1 VPWLIPSTRDH
12 DEEDIVRLSLVPRR
26 QDFYGLF
33 KELGENAHATA
44 ELAHQRFSGFP
55 DSAVDQG
62 KVKDLEHEGDRLTA
76 ELYQMMNTQY
86 VTPFDREDIRDLAR
100 AIDDVVDHTERASD
114 LLGLYR
120 VEAPMEQAIE
130 QCRLLV
136 GATEHLAAALG
147 NLRNLRDVQRHIAGI
162 KSREDEGD
170 RVVRDAVAALFED
183 ENVSPR
189 LIIQRKDIFET
200 LEDAIDAC
208 DTAGHLISNIVVKNA

>member
-1 VPWLIPSTRDH
+1 
-12 DEEDIVRLSLVPRR
+12 VRLSLIPRR

-33 KELGENAHATA
+33 RELGQNAHETA
-44 ELAHQRFSGFP
+44 ALVLDRFSTFP
-55 DSAVDQG
+55 DSPDHG
-62 KVKDLEHEGDRLTA
+62 KVKDAEHEGDRLTA
-76 ELYQMMNTQY
+76 ELYQLMNTQY
-86 VTPFDREDIRDLAR
+86 VTPFDREDIHDLAR
-100 AIDDVVDHTERASD
+100 AIDDVVDHAERASD

-147 NLRNLRDVQRHIAGI
+147 NLRNLRGTQRHIAGI

-189 LIIQRKDIFET
+189 VIIQWKDIFET
-200 LEDAIDAC
+200 LEDALDAC